1 VSDVAANSARG
12 GRISAGSAAAGAS
25 ADARAAPSK
34 KPFYAACAGN
44 VIIAVAKFAAAFITG
59 SSAMLAEG
67 FHSTIDATNN
77 LLMLLGIRRSRRA
90 PTAQHPFGFG
100 KELYFWSLI
109 VAIMIF
115 GIGGGLSIFEGAL
128 HIANPEPLGDPLWS
142 YVVLL
147 VSFIADG
154 ATLIVAYKEF
164 EPHRGRRGLWQG
176 IHRSKDPTK
185 FTVVLE
191 DGAATLGVIF
201 AAVGVFL
208 AHRTGD
214 PRYDAAA
221 SVLIGLLLCA
231 IATVLAVESKGL
243 LLGESASEETLR
255 EIRRTIEH
263 DRDVVGVRN
272 ILTMHLGPAE
282 LLLNLDVQFAQEL
295 GVPEITRAI
304 ERLESEIRR
313 AHPEIKQIFIE
324 ARAFRR

>member
-1 VSDVAANSARG
+1 MSDAAAN
-12 GRISAGSAAAGAS
+12 AGLRSRASSAANAE
-25 ADARAAPSK
+25 AAPSK
-34 KPFYAACAGN
+34 KPFYAAFAGN
-44 VIIAVAKFAAAFITG
+44 VIIAAAKFVAAFITG

-67 FHSTIDATNN
+67 FHSTVDATNN
-77 LLMLLGIRRSRRA
+77 MLMLLGVRRSRRA
-90 PTAQHPFGFG
+90 PTPQHPFGYG
-100 KELYFWSLI
+100 KELYFWSLV

-115 GIGGGLSIFEGAL
+115 GIGGGLSVFEGVL
-128 HIANPEPLGDPLWS
+128 HIAKPEPLGDPLWS
-142 YVVLL
+142 YIVLL

-154 ATLIVAYKEF
+154 ATLVVAYKEF
-164 EPHRGRRGLWQG
+164 RPHRGRRGLWQG

-191 DGAATLGVIF
+191 DGAATLGVLI

-208 AHRTGD
+208 AQRTGD

-221 SVLIGLLLCA
+221 SVLIGLLLCF
-231 IATVLAVESKGL
+231 IALVLAIESKGL

-255 EIRRTIEH
+255 EIRRNVEH

-282 LLLNLDVQFAQEL
+282 LLLNLDVQFDEGLAF
-295 GVPEITRAI
+295 PEVAGAI
-304 ERLESEIRR
+304 ERLESSIRN
-313 AHPEIKQIFIE
+313 AHPEVKQIFIE